1 MLRYRLL
8 LRYTGGIQRRHAP
21 FSTSSGPTRSR
32 SLSTIASTTAESDDN
47 NASTSAKILK
57 KEQEDEVE
65 KKAKLNRGS
74 LAKLFQFSEPEWSL
88 IGASAATLV
97 VTSSVT
103 LLLPY
108 ASGQVIDLTMATTGD
123 GDGNSPLT
131 MAGGLFG
138 LVSVSG
144 IGVYLR
150 TMWLARAGNR
160 IVARLRQK
168 AYHQM
173 LVQDV
178 EYLESVST
186 GDFLSRL
193 SADSQ
198 LIQSAVTTQAVASL
212 RAMVMSAGSASMLLF
227 TAPTLAAV
235 SLCTLPPIFVSARYV
250 GRQLQEKQ
258 QLVQE
263 LQAQATSL
271 AEQALNGVTTVKQFN
286 GEGYESHQ
294 YSKSIAKAHRTA
306 METAHMQ
313 AQLETITNI
322 AANGAVLGVLGYG
335 GTLVLDG
342 YMSAGDLTGFVMYS
356 FLMAGNLSALSGVY
370 ADVSRAV
377 AASDRVMEIL
387 ERHPST
393 PPPRL
398 GEASGENPLEPPE
411 EWTTAAI
418 TKNEDP
424 ISVRIENLDFSY
436 PSRPDMVIL
445 DKLNLSIESG
455 KVLSLVGGSG
465 SGKSTV
471 GSLLTRLYEV
481 PRNTI
486 FINDRDLH
494 DYSPDELR
502 QDIGIVSQE
511 PILFA
516 GSIADNIRYGMWD
529 ASDEDVYKAA
539 ELAHVMDFTAGFRDG
554 MDTLVGA
561 KGAQL
566 SGGQKQRVAIA
577 RVLLKNPPL
586 VILDEATSALDARSE
601 HLVQRAMSQIMESNK
616 TVLSI
621 AHRLST
627 IRHSDSIAVIQNGK
641 VVEQGTFNEL
651 TKKTEGPFYKLMKT
665 QLV

>member
-8 LRYTGGIQRRHAP
+8 INHGIKARRLA
-21 FSTSSGPTRSR
+21 FSTTINSR
-32 SLSTIASTTAESDDN
+32 TLATVASTATD
-47 NASTSAKILK
+47 STVRAVT
-57 KEQEDEVE
+57 KEKEVE
-65 KKAKLNRGS
+65 EVKAIKLDRS
-74 LAKLFQFSEPEWSL
+74 SVSKLFQFSKPEWSL
-88 IGASAATLV
+88 IGASATTLF

-108 ASGQVIDLTMATTGD
+108 ASGQVIDLTMATEAGS
-123 GDGNSPLT
+123 NSPLT

-138 LVSVSG
+138 LMTLSG
-144 IGVYLR
+144 GGVYLR

-160 IVARLRQK
+160 IVARLRQQ
-168 AYHQM
+168 AYHKM

-178 EYLESVST
+178 EYLEKVST

-198 LIQSAVTTQAVASL
+198 LIQSAVTTQAVAAM
-212 RAMVMSAGSASMLLF
+212 RALVMSVGSASMLLY
-227 TAPTLAAV
+227 TSPALAAV
-235 SLCTLPPIFVSARYV
+235 SVCTLPPIFVSARYV

-258 QLVQE
+258 QQVQE
-263 LQAQATSL
+263 LQAKATSL
-271 AEQALNGVTTVKQFN
+271 AEQALSGVTTVKQFN

-313 AQLETITNI
+313 AQLEAITHI
-322 AANGAVLGVLGYG
+322 SANAAVLGVLGYG

-342 YMSAGDLTGFVMYS
+342 FMSAGDLAGFVMYS

-377 AASDRVMEIL
+377 AASDRVIEVL
-387 ERHPST
+387 ERDPTT
-393 PPPRL
+393 PPPQL
-398 GEASGENPLEPPE
+398 GEASGDNPLEPPE
-411 EWTTAAI
+411 EWLISSIPQST
-418 TKNEDP
+418 EP
-424 ISVRIENLDFSY
+424 ISVRIENLDFAY
-436 PSRPDMVIL
+436 PSRKDIKVL
-445 DKLNLSIESG
+445 NQLNLTIEPG

-471 GSLLTRLYEV
+471 AALLTRLYEV
-481 PRNTI
+481 PRNSV

-494 DYSPDELR
+494 DYAPEELR
-502 QDIGIVSQE
+502 QHIGIVSQE
-511 PILFA
+511 PILFT

-529 ASDEDVYKAA
+529 ASDEDVHKAA
-539 ELAHVMDFTAGFRDG
+539 ELAHVIDFAKNFRHG
-554 MDTLVGA
+554 MDTMVGA

-601 HLVQRAMSQIMESNK
+601 HLVQQAMNQIMQSNK

-627 IRHSDSIAVIQNGK
+627 IRHSDSIAVMKDGK
-641 VVEQGTFNEL
+641 VVERGSFEEL
-651 TKKTEGPFYKLMKT
+651 TKKTDGPFYGLMRT